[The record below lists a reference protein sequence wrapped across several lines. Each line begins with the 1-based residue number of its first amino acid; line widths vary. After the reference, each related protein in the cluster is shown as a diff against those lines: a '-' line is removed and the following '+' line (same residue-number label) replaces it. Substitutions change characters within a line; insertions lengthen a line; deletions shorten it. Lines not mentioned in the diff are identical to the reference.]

1 MLLSSSNVCLS
12 SGVAFGLIVSVL
24 FCGPSGVISNVG
36 IAVIVI
42 VVELG
47 KDALFRGVLRAR
59 RKIIHSV

>member
-1 MLLSSSNVCLS
+1 M
-12 SGVAFGLIVSVL
+12 AFGLIVSVL